1 MGQVYL
7 LDCCFKRCVL
17 IINDRKPSPPAPAGW
32 PLSWVKPAVDFPEMK
47 MLELRGVD
55 ATLYTRFLRGWCM
68 FYLRSFLSPNLLIF
82 LRVWFT
88 LLHTVTTFP
97 VLFPIHVS
105 FSENEISPKS
115 MTRASISSLATTAK
129 GRSLLW
135 IHVCLLFWLTFS
147 WMATLLWICN
157 GAFRLRTA
165 DIELKRISSST
176 NAQEKYHP
184 HPHPQY
190 GFTEIPLP
198 DRNHPNTG
206 LRLRTIM
213 VSNVPH
219 GLRNEKDLKEYFEYY
234 MSRKLDKPSMG
245 ITSSTQPGFLN
256 KSFAFLF
263 NRAKKIPRHIPLPL
277 FSPADKSEAS
287 PNGEQEASDTV
298 ASQTAGGL
306 PGIERVVITRKLTEL
321 ASLLQRREEILCL
334 LETAHI
340 QLANKALTRVKHAME
355 KKVANLPIVPKTSK
369 AAQVARL
376 KRSMTEDPEA
386 GRAASDEETCME
398 QLIEVL
404 GPFVE
409 EFGLHDETFPFSS
422 RKACSVPCGP
432 AFRRLHEGDSRNSQ
446 DAQTRPAYPPSH
458 SPTGLRKHRTIWD
471 ALLSLPRSSLDAYQ
485 PLINL
490 NYLFRGK
497 LVPAIDYYTA
507 KLNILSSLI
516 TESRSRAIGDYEPVS
531 TAFITFT
538 DPADARRACMYLA
551 VHPNNPLACIVT
563 MAPLYQDLDWIRVMK
578 SSFNTEVWTYRPAL
592 LEF

>member
-1 MGQVYL
+1 MI
-7 LDCCFKRCVL
+7 FSSPNVL
-17 IINDRKPSPPAPAGW
+17 I
-32 PLSWVKPAVDFPEMK
+32 L
-47 MLELRGVD
+47 
-55 ATLYTRFLRGWCM
+55 
-68 FYLRSFLSPNLLIF
+68 

-105 FSENEISPKS
+105 FSEDEISPKS
-115 MTRASISSLATTAK
+115 MTRASISSLVTTTK

-135 IHVCLLFWLTFS
+135 IHVCLLFWLTLS

-157 GAFRLRTA
+157 GAFQLRTA
-165 DIELKRISSST
+165 DIELKRTSSAA
-176 NAQEKYHP
+176 NAQERYYP

-190 GFTEIPLP
+190 GFTDIPLP
-198 DRNHPNTG
+198 DRNHPNIG

-263 NRAKKIPRHIPLPL
+263 NRAKRIPRHLPMPL
-277 FSPADKSEAS
+277 FSPADKTEASS
-287 PNGEQEASDTV
+287 PNGEQEASDTIT
-298 ASQTAGGL
+298 SQAAETF
-306 PGIERVVITRKLTEL
+306 PGIERVVIARKLTEL

-334 LETAHI
+334 LESAHI
-340 QLANKALTRVKHAME
+340 QLANKALTNVKHAME
-355 KKVANLPIVPKTSK
+355 KKVANLPITPKISK

-376 KRSMTEDPEA
+376 KRSMAEDPEA
-386 GRAASDEETCME
+386 GRTALDEETCMD

-409 EFGLHDETFPFSS
+409 EFGLHDESFSFGS
-422 RKACSVPCGP
+422 WKACTVPCEP
-432 AFRRLHEGDSRNSQ
+432 AFRPLQGDSDNSQ

-458 SPTGLRKHRTIWD
+458 SPTGLGKHRTIWD

-490 NYLFRGK
+490 NHLFRGK
-497 LVPAIDYYTA
+497 MVPAIDYYTA

-531 TAFITFT
+531 TAFVTFS
-538 DPADARRACMYLA
+538 DPTDARRACKYLA

-563 MAPLYQDLDWIRVMK
+563 MAPMYQDLDWIRVMK
-578 SSFNTEVWTYRPAL
+578 SSFNTEVWIHPTAL
-592 LEF
+592 LESKYIFILLQFVKDWVVNLGVWFVDVLSNSVAI